1 MKKAKLLIIPLL
13 STFLAGCA
21 SSSIAGQ
28 YVFQMGKTKGS
39 HFGIYLTLTDEV
51 VKDESQA
58 TIGKKLSFQ
67 FALMSGT
74 DTPQVEANAETAA
87 QVEAT
92 KALGQSLIRAAN
104 KDPEIPSDI
113 GDFSLVGYYVHNPE
127 LVQKDDEGND
137 IIPVGV
143 SSIKYT
149 TTDGKEE
156 SIDVPI
162 PPSSVEK
169 IVYNTYSGNTFTLVT
184 PVSITDALLQIY
196 WYGYD
201 FENFEEVTPHA
212 VGTSPTDE
220 EVNEINKTYPDKHSG
235 KKFRKFHKLH
245 MGLTKY

>member
-87 QVEAT
+87 QVEAPQEENIFVQPVESEPVISEEP
-92 KALGQSLIRAAN
+92 KQENEEKPPRKKRELGEA
-104 KDPEIPSDI
+104 IPDWLKNR
-113 GDFSLVGYYVHNPE
+113 F
-127 LVQKDDEGND
+127 K
-137 IIPVGV
+137 
-143 SSIKYT
+143 
-149 TTDGKEE
+149 
-156 SIDVPI
+156 
-162 PPSSVEK
+162 
-169 IVYNTYSGNTFTLVT
+169 
-184 PVSITDALLQIY
+184 
-196 WYGYD
+196 
-201 FENFEEVTPHA
+201 
-212 VGTSPTDE
+212 
-220 EVNEINKTYPDKHSG
+220 
-235 KKFRKFHKLH
+235 
-245 MGLTKY
+245 